1 MKAER
6 CPNCNKIISPHE
18 RICSNCGEKL
28 NNQTINKMNNIYH
41 RSNVATL
48 WFFLFFLL
56 WAIIFAFSNWIYATI
71 ITAILVVLLIY
82 YKNRK

>member
-41 RSNVATL
+41 TSNIATL
-48 WFFLFFLL
+48 WFFLFFFI
-56 WAIIFAFSNWIYATI
+56 WAVLFALFDWIIATVISAALVIIFLAVK
-71 ITAILVVLLIY
+71 L
-82 YKNRK
+82 KH